1 MPETLDFNKCDL
13 YGGFTGLKPPQESI
27 DFGEGLVLSRTFAHL
42 IQAKVM
48 AFAAARPGTAH
59 PAPWAAVR
67 GGRGL
72 DIHCQLLVPKD
83 FYPGPF
89 FDHLNTIWWISALI
103 RLRGVP
109 NAFVS
114 AVSTGP
120 FTKDLASSKDHQIFA
135 LEGDPQRRWP
145 ISLPDKEDNAAT
157 FEWVCTHW
165 KPGGALM
172 GESERFNTF
181 VQAVDSS
188 LGRPTA
194 QLALIEIWGG
204 LDQLFAESPGEV
216 RFKNSLRISSY
227 LEPFGAS
234 RRELF
239 GSIMQLYEKRSQ
251 AAHGG
256 KTELS
261 DALTGSY
268 LLARRVIM
276 AIIERGKTPTRGDLD
291 ELALGGSH
299 AEAKPTPGRS
309 R

>member
-1 MPETLDFNKCDL
+1 MPETLEPNTRDL
-13 YGGFTGLKPPQESI
+13 YGGFTGLKPPAEPI
-27 DFGEGLVLSRTFAHL
+27 DFGHGLVLSKTFAHL

-48 AFAAARPGTAH
+48 AFAPAQPGAAH

-67 GGRGL
+67 GGGGL
-72 DIHCQLLVPKD
+72 DIHCQLLVPRE
-83 FYPGPF
+83 FNPGPF

-103 RLRGVP
+103 RLRGAP
-109 NAFVS
+109 CAFVS
-114 AVSTGP
+114 AISTAP
-120 FTKDLASSKDHQIFA
+120 FTKDLASGKENQIFA
-135 LEGDPQRRWP
+135 LEGTPQSRFAVT
-145 ISLPDKEDNAAT
+145 LPDGEDDTAA
-157 FEWVCTHW
+157 FGWVRAHW
-165 KPGGALM
+165 KRGGTLM
-172 GESERFNTF
+172 RESERFNTL

-188 LGRPTA
+188 LGRPSA

-227 LEPFGAS
+227 LEPFGPT

-239 GSIMQLYEKRSQ
+239 DSIMGLYEKRSK

-256 KTELS
+256 KAELG

-276 AIIERGKTPTRGDLD
+276 ATIERGMVPTRGDLD
-291 ELALGGSH
+291 RLTLGDY
-299 AEAKPTPGRS
+299 E
-309 R
+309 

>member
-1 MPETLDFNKCDL
+1 MPKSLDLNKCNL
-13 YGGFTGLKPPQESI
+13 YGGFTGLKPPRESI
-27 DFGEGLVLSRTFAHL
+27 DFGEGLVLSKTFAHL

-48 AFAAARPGTAH
+48 AFAAARPGAAH

-89 FDHLNTIWWISALI
+89 FDHLNTIWWILALI

-120 FTKDLASSKDHQIFA
+120 FTKDLASGEDHQIFA
-135 LEGDPQRRWP
+135 LEGEPQWRWP
-145 ISLPDKEDNAAT
+145 ITLPDAEDNATT
-157 FEWVCTHW
+157 FEWVRRHW
-165 KPGGALM
+165 KSGGALM
-172 GESERFNTF
+172 RESEQFNTF

-188 LGRPTA
+188 LGRRSV

-227 LEPFGAS
+227 LEPFGSS

-239 GSIMQLYEKRSQ
+239 RSIMQLYEKRSK

-276 AIIERGKTPTRGDLD
+276 ATIERGKVPTRNDLD
-291 ELALGGSH
+291 RLMLGGES
-299 AEAKPTPGRS
+299 P
-309 R
+309 